1 MRRRCRWNRLG
12 LVGRTGAVTDS
23 CLLVVPRASKGH
35 PHAYPRSQRAVDTVN
50 GLGQTHPEIIGSI
63 AVLGALVLSAAR
75 QLIALRIHQSQT
87 HWPGFGVT
95 LVGIVFVATRVVHL
109 SDASAATSL
118 VMIRV
123 QYGVTFLLPGL
134 GMAAV
139 DLMCTDQ
146 ISITARRA
154 MAAGLAL
161 GAIGVGSPWIVD
173 GPVEPHLDLFG
184 HEHLGAQPGWLTFIV
199 IPVVS
204 VATFLAIR
212 KRLTTIPRELR
223 TQRRAFLI
231 GVVFFVVAAVNDSLT
246 GSGALSSIFLLDY
259 AFLAFGLLSAKY
271 ELRVT
276 AVSLEQLAFRLE
288 AKRSVLE
295 RRERSLARTLR
306 NLEASNE
313 RYRHLA
319 AVTGEGVVLCSG
331 SRVLDVNDAAC
342 RILGHGEQLDPRQL
356 RAQDFSRFVARDH
369 HEQVAALLDASEGPY
384 EFALIRP
391 DGSTVQV
398 SVKAVGAP
406 PDSRGT
412 RVLLVHD
419 ISLEREL
426 QRRLATAD
434 RLAAIGTLA
443 AGTAHEINNPLTFVL
458 ASAELL
464 GEELSTL
471 ELPAEVGANLT
482 GSVDDLMT
490 GALRI
495 RDVVRNLMSL
505 ARDRGGEETVVD
517 VRPTLKHC
525 IAMAAPQARH
535 RARVVTDFEEMR
547 PVLANE
553 GRLFQVF
560 LNLIVN
566 AAHAIPE
573 GEVDKHQIRVR
584 GRTEGEWTI
593 VEVSDT
599 GAGIDPAMLD
609 KIFEPFFTTKQNG
622 QGTGLGLPISQGIVS
637 DLGGRIEVAST
648 LGVGTTFRV
657 FLPATDATPASKSQ
671 PQPVV
676 ANAKLRI
683 LVIDDEVILARSLA
697 RMLDRHEVDVV
708 NSGREALE
716 RFAAQSYDVAICDV
730 MMPDITGIQL
740 FQRLREANNPITDRF
755 LFVTGGVSS
764 TESQRFLDELGSK
777 RWLPKPIPMPEL
789 RARVAKLGEAI
800 QVTDRRSGPGPTAGR
815 VADP

>member
-1 MRRRCRWNRLG
+1 M
-12 LVGRTGAVTDS
+12 A
-23 CLLVVPRASKGH
+23 
-35 PHAYPRSQRAVDTVN
+35 
-50 GLGQTHPEIIGSI
+50 QTHPEIIGSI
-63 AVLGALVLSAAR
+63 AVLGALVLAAAR
-75 QLIALRIHQSQT
+75 QLIAWRIHQSQT
-87 HWPGFGVT
+87 HWPGFGIT

-109 SDASAATSL
+109 SDASEATSL

-134 GMAAV
+134 GIGAV
-139 DLMCTDQ
+139 DLMCTSQ
-146 ISITARRA
+146 ISTTARRA
-154 MAAGLAL
+154 LIAGLAL
-161 GAIGVGSPWIVD
+161 CTIGVGTPWIVH
-173 GPVEPHLDLFG
+173 GPIEAHLDLFG
-184 HEHLGAQPGWLTFIV
+184 HAHFGAQPGWLTFLV
-199 IPVVS
+199 IPVAS
-204 VATFLAIR
+204 VTTFLAIR
-212 KRLTTIPRELR
+212 KRLLAIPRELR
-223 TQRRAFLI
+223 SQRRAFQV
-231 GVVFFVVAAVNDSLT
+231 GVVFFVVAGINDSLT
-246 GSGALSSIFLLDY
+246 GSGALPSIFLLDY

-276 AVSLEQLAFRLE
+276 AVSLEELALRLE
-288 AKRSVLE
+288 AKRTLVE
-295 RRERSLARTLR
+295 RRERSLARTMR

-319 AVTGEGVVLCSG
+319 AATGEGVVLCSG
-331 SRVLDVNDAAC
+331 SQILDVNDAAC
-342 RILGHGEQLDPRQL
+342 RIFGHGEQVDPRQL

-369 HEQVAALLDASEGPY
+369 HDHVAALLDASEGPY
-384 EFALIRP
+384 ELALIRA

-398 SVKAVGAP
+398 SIKAVAAP
-406 PDSRGT
+406 PGSRGT

-434 RLAAIGTLA
+434 RLAAVGTLA

-464 GEELSTL
+464 GEELSDL
-471 ELPAEVGANLT
+471 ELPAEVRTNLT
-482 GSVDDLMT
+482 GTIDDLMT
-490 GALRI
+490 GAVRI

-525 IAMAAPQARH
+525 IAMAAPQVRH
-535 RARVVTDFEEMR
+535 RAKVVTDFEEMR
-547 PVLANE
+547 PVRANE

-584 GRTEGEWTI
+584 GRTDGEWTI

-622 QGTGLGLPISQGIVS
+622 QGTGLGLPISQGIVT
-637 DLGGRIEVAST
+637 DLGGRIEVDST

-657 FLPATDATPASKSQ
+657 FLPATDATAVSKSQ
-671 PQPVV
+671 PQPVI
-676 ANAKLRI
+676 AGSKLRI

-716 RFAAQSYDVAICDV
+716 RFAERSYDVAICDV

-755 LFVTGGVSS
+755 LFITGGVSS
-764 TESQRFLDELGSK
+764 TESQRFLDELGNK

-789 RARVAKLGEAI
+789 RARVAKLGETI
-800 QVTDRRSGPGPTAGR
+800 PLTDRRSEPGPTAGPG
-815 VADP
+815 AGP